1 MPTSPVERHLGSR
14 WPIIL
19 HRAGAY
25 RSTIPDEGMTGAA
38 YADAVLFPDVEPT
51 LIGEVLTLLNR
62 RGLAWV
68 RRSRGS
74 VWVFGVR
81 PENIAIPR
89 DGVAEAAGAL
99 CQAIAGHMLALARTE
114 VAGRQASESGDQEG
128 SWRLADEGRVQCSRI
143 MPIVRSHAAK
153 GLALADIRNAMH
165 DAFAPAAMDALMRY
179 EARLAPE
186 AVADALDEPQRA
198 PKAKR
203 LTAGL
208 SLTEKAFEH
217 IAAAGSAG
225 ATRTRLMEAIRPKP
239 DAETV
244 TAVLAALT
252 ADGRV
257 TEREVRSGGRGRPA
271 PRYFAA
277 PTSLSDASA
286 GVAAK

>member
-1 MPTSPVERHLGSR
+1 MPISRAERFLGSL

-19 HRAGAY
+19 DRAGLY
-25 RSTIPDEGMTGAA
+25 RPSIPDKGMVGADYVA
-38 YADAVLFPDVEPT
+38 AVLYNVDPL
-51 LIGEVLTLLNR
+51 LIDKILTLLDR

-81 PENIAIPR
+81 PKSIAIPR
-89 DGVAEAAGAL
+89 NAVAEASSAL
-99 CQAIAGHMLALARTE
+99 CQAIAGHMLALARAE
-114 VAGRQASESGDQEG
+114 VASRQSSESGDRET
-128 SWRLADEGRVQCSRI
+128 SRRLADEGRVHCSRI
-143 MPIVRSHAAK
+143 VPIVRSHAAK
-153 GLALADIRNAMH
+153 GLALADIRSAMH
-165 DAFAPAAMDALMRY
+165 DAFSPAAMEALTRY

-203 LTAGL
+203 LPAGL

-217 IAAAGSAG
+217 IAAAGPAG
-225 ATRTRLMEAIRPKP
+225 ATRTRLMDAIRPKP
-239 DAETV
+239 DAEAV
-244 TAVLAALT
+244 TAVLVALT

-271 PRYFAA
+271 ARYFAA
-277 PTSLSDASA
+277 RVGLSDAQS
-286 GVAAK
+286 GPAAE

>member
-19 HRAGAY
+19 HRARAY
-25 RSTIPDEGMTGAA
+25 RSSIPTEGMTGAA

-81 PENIAIPR
+81 PKNIAIPK
-89 DGVAEAAGAL
+89 DTVAEASGAL

-114 VAGRQASESGDQEG
+114 AASRHASENGDQEG
-128 SWRLADEGRVQCSRI
+128 SCRLAGEGQVHCSRI
-143 MPIVRSHAAK
+143 VPIVRSHAIK

-165 DAFAPAAMDALMRY
+165 DVFSPAAIEALTRY

-186 AVADALDEPQRA
+186 AVADALDEPQKA

-203 LTAGL
+203 LPNGL

-217 IAAAGSAG
+217 IAAAGPAG
-225 ATRTRLMEAIRPKP
+225 ATRTRLMDAIRPKP
-239 DAETV
+239 DAEAV
-244 TAVLAALT
+244 SAVLAALT

-271 PRYFAA
+271 VRFFAA
-277 PTSLSDASA
+277 PAGLSDAAA
-286 GVAAK
+286 GLAAE

>member
-1 MPTSPVERHLGSR
+1 MPTSPIERHLGSR

-25 RSTIPDEGMTGAA
+25 RSSIPAEGMTGAA
-38 YADAVLFPDVEPT
+38 YAEAVLPLDVDPA
-51 LIGEVLTLLNR
+51 LIGGVLPLLHR

-74 VWVFGVR
+74 MRVYGAR
-81 PENIAIPR
+81 PESIAIPR
-89 DGVAEAAGAL
+89 DGVAEASGAL
-99 CQAIAGHMLALARTE
+99 CQAIAGHMLALARAE
-114 VAGRQASESGDQEG
+114 IARRQASGSGDQEG
-128 SWRLADEGRVQCSRI
+128 SWRMADEGRVHCSRI

-153 GLALADIRNAMH
+153 GLALADIRGAMH
-165 DAFAPAAMDALMRY
+165 DAFYPAAVEALTRY

-186 AVADALDEPQRA
+186 AAADALDEPRRA
-198 PKAKR
+198 SKAKR
-203 LTAGL
+203 LPTGL

-217 IAAAGSAG
+217 IAAAGPAG

-239 DAETV
+239 DAEAVTV
-244 TAVLAALT
+244 VLAALT

-257 TEREVRSGGRGRPA
+257 TEREIRSGGRGRPA

-277 PTSLSDASA
+277 PVGLSDAPS
-286 GVAAK
+286 GHAAE

>member
-1 MPTSPVERHLGSR
+1 MPISRVERRLGSR
-14 WPIIL
+14 WQIIL
-19 HRAGAY
+19 QRAGAY
-25 RSTIPDEGMTGAA
+25 RSSIPARGMTGAE
-38 YADAVLFPDVEPT
+38 YVDAVLPPDVEPA
-51 LIGEVLTLLNR
+51 LIDEVLTLLHR
-62 RGLAWV
+62 RGFAWV
-68 RRSRGS
+68 RRSRGA
-74 VWVFGVR
+74 VWVFNVR
-81 PENIAIPR
+81 PENVAIPR
-89 DGVAEAAGAL
+89 DGVAEASGAL
-99 CQAIAGHMLALARTE
+99 CQAIAGHMLALARAE
-114 VAGRQASESGDQEG
+114 VASRQASECGDQEG
-128 SWRLADEGRVQCSRI
+128 SWRLADEGQVHCSRI
-143 MPIVRSHAAK
+143 MPIVRSHAAR
-153 GLALADIRNAMH
+153 GLALADIRSAMH
-165 DAFAPAAMDALMRY
+165 DAFSLAAMEALTRY
-179 EARLAPE
+179 EARLASN
-186 AVADALDEPQRA
+186 ALANALGEPQRA

-277 PTSLSDASA
+277 PIGLSDASA
-286 GVAAK
+286 GVAAE

>member
-1 MPTSPVERHLGSR
+1 MPISRAERFLGSL

-19 HRAGAY
+19 DRAGIY
-25 RSTIPDEGMTGAA
+25 RPSIPDEGMMGADYVA
-38 YADAVLFPDVEPT
+38 AVLYDVDPL
-51 LIGEVLTLLNR
+51 LISEVLTLLDR

-89 DGVAEAAGAL
+89 DTVAEASGAF
-99 CQAIAGHMLALARTE
+99 CQAIAGHMLALARAE
-114 VAGRQASESGDQEG
+114 VESRKASEDGDRDG
-128 SWRLADEGRVQCSRI
+128 GWRLADEGRVHCSRI
-143 MPIVRSHAAK
+143 VPIIRSHGAK
-153 GLALADIRNAMH
+153 GLALADIRSAMH
-165 DAFAPAAMDALMRY
+165 DAFSPAAVEALMRY

-186 AVADALDEPQRA
+186 AAADTLEDPRRA
-198 PKAKR
+198 PKVKR
-203 LTAGL
+203 LPTGL
-208 SLTEKAFEH
+208 SLIEKAFEH
-217 IAAAGSAG
+217 IVAAGQAG
-225 ATRTRLMEAIRPKP
+225 ATRTRMMDAIRPKP

-271 PRYFAA
+271 ARYFAA
-277 PTSLSDASA
+277 PIGLSDAP
-286 GVAAK
+286 AAQAAE

>member
-1 MPTSPVERHLGSR
+1 M
-14 WPIIL
+14 
-19 HRAGAY
+19 GADY
-25 RSTIPDEGMTGAA
+25 VA
-38 YADAVLFPDVEPT
+38 AVLYDVDPL
-51 LIGEVLTLLNR
+51 LIDEILTLLNR

-89 DGVAEAAGAL
+89 DGVAEASGAL

-114 VAGRQASESGDQEG
+114 VASRQASENGDQEG
-128 SWRLADEGRVQCSRI
+128 SGRLADEGRVHCSRI
-143 MPIVRSHAAK
+143 VPIVRSHAAK
-153 GLALADIRNAMH
+153 GLALADIRSAMH
-165 DAFAPAAMDALMRY
+165 DAFSPAAMEALTRY

-203 LTAGL
+203 LPAGL

-217 IAAAGSAG
+217 IAAAGPAG
-225 ATRTRLMEAIRPKP
+225 ATRTRLMDAIRPKP
-239 DAETV
+239 DAEAV

-277 PTSLSDASA
+277 PIGLPHAQ
-286 GVAAK
+286 VRLAAE